1 MGAHVNLNFW
11 KRQEPTVPFELP
23 EPSGCPTR
31 GAYLR
36 CREGG
41 KHEVGYL
48 QGDLLYCAKCGRP
61 FERFYTEGSGGRAS
75 RVRNSSYA

>member
-48 QGDLLYCAKCGRP
+48 QGDLL
-61 FERFYTEGSGGRAS
+61 
-75 RVRNSSYA
+75 